1 MDTARSQDD
10 RPLQDSRPL
19 QDDPEAPADQGASED
34 TEGSSAVGGLLERAK
49 AVLEWWN
56 RSRPGRMLARYGNAR
71 GALLAGGIA
80 YTGLFSVFAGLAI
93 GVSVLM
99 ATIGHYPAMRSA
111 VLDSIDGLL
120 PGVVDDGNG
129 SGLVSIDQLTL
140 DSALNLG
147 SVIGFLALLYSAMGF
162 MGALKNGVRAMF
174 GIVTLP
180 RNAIVN
186 QLANLAGFVVIMVA
200 VLATA
205 LASVL
210 TGVLAGALDFL
221 PSWLAGP
228 GVRIATLTLSFL
240 IDAGVLALIIRLSGP
255 RVPRRDLVI
264 GTALGALAFGVLRQ
278 LGTGAVGSVSS
289 NPMLA
294 SFAALVVL
302 ILWLHLASRVVLYVC
317 AWTANPP
324 RPQTVDH
331 PDELHAGDT
340 PNYVTLSVPSTLAWP
355 RQSLTGAVEV
365 DTTAHPDYEP
375 PVALEE
381 PEPEPEPG
389 GKRGLRARLT
399 LWRYRRAQARADA
412 QLARYREL

>member
-1 MDTARSQDD
+1 MDAARAQDRSAPD
-10 RPLQDSRPL
+10 TP
-19 QDDPEAPADQGASED
+19 PEGWGEPERAEDQEPRG
-34 TEGSSAVGGLLERAK
+34 AVGRVLERVQ

-56 RSRPGRMLARYGNAR
+56 RSRLGRMLARYGNVR
-71 GALLAGGIA
+71 GGLLAGGIA

-99 ATIGHYPAMRSA
+99 ATIGRHPQIRDA
-111 VLDSIDGLL
+111 VLDSIGSLL
-120 PGVVDDGNG
+120 PGVVDDGSG
-129 SGLVSIDQLTL
+129 GGLVSIDQLTL

-147 SVIGFLALLYSAMGF
+147 SVLGLLTMLYSAMGL

-180 RNAIVN
+180 HNPVVN
-186 QLANLAGFVVIMVA
+186 QLANLAGFLVIMVA

-205 LASVL
+205 MASVL
-210 TGVLAGALDFL
+210 TSAVAGAMDFL
-221 PSWLAGP
+221 PSWLSGP
-228 GVRIATLTLSFL
+228 GVKAATLALSFL

-255 RVPRRDLVI
+255 RVPRRDLVAGAAI
-264 GTALGALAFGVLRQ
+264 GALAFGVLRQ
-278 LGTGAVGSVSS
+278 VGTSAVGSVSS

-317 AWTANPP
+317 AWMANPP
-324 RPQTVDH
+324 RPQAVDH
-331 PDELHAGDT
+331 PDELHAGQT
-340 PNYVTLSVPSTLAWP
+340 PNYVTLSVPATLAWP
-355 RQSLTGAVEV
+355 RQSLTGTLEV
-365 DTTAHPDYEP
+365 DSTAHPDYVP

-381 PEPEPEPG
+381 AEPEPG

-399 LWRYRRAQARADA
+399 LWRYHRAPARAPA
-412 QLARYREL
+412 PLARYREL